1 MKVEST
7 YVKIVLT
14 ISKNESS
21 TKLTVVRQANKKVR
35 ESIDLHNADDILMD
49 GKKLFICFQNEKNL

>member
-35 ESIDLHNADDILMD
+35 ESIDRHNVDDILMD
-49 GKKLFICFQNEKNL
+49 GKKLFIRFQNKKNW